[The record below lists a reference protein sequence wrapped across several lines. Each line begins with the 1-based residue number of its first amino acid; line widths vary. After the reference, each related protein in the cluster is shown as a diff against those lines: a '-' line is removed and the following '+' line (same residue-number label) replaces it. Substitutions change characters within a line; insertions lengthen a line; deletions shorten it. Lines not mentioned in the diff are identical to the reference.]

1 MSRIEEI
8 KERIKEIQVEADN
21 IKKELEIKNNSI
33 YDLEQE
39 LNKEVNRS
47 YIDFC
52 TKVLNGN
59 YFHHTFSKK
68 DYIYD
73 LYIYV
78 EKVQSEHDGEDYI
91 IYGRSIMLVY
101 YNNNGERG
109 KLVTTTIDVDSQYMV
124 TNEWGDSLSGYLA
137 YDTLVRITK
146 EDFKRNK
153 DKINEINI

>member
-8 KERIKEIQVEADN
+8 KERIKEIQVEVEN
-21 IKKELEIKNNSI
+21 IKKDMDSKKSSI
-33 YDLEQE
+33 YDLEIE
-39 LNKEVNRS
+39 LDKEVNRN

-52 TKVLNGN
+52 TKQLDGN
-59 YFHHTFSKK
+59 YFHHTFSNK

-73 LYIYV
+73 WYIYA
-78 EKVQSEHDGEDYI
+78 EKVQSEHNGEDYLI
-91 IYGRSIMLVY
+91 CGRSIMLAY

-109 KLVTTTIDVDSQYMV
+109 KLVTTTIDVDSKYMV
-124 TNEWGDSLSGYLA
+124 TNGWDDSLSGYFA

-153 DKINEINI
+153 DKIIEINI